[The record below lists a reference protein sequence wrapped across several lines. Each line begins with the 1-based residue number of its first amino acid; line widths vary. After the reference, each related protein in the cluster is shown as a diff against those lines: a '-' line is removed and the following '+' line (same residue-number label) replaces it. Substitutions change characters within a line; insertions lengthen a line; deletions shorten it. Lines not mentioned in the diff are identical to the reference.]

1 MDNDV
6 YTFKLIKSF
15 TMSTMYSVLA
25 VEEEEANRAASIRC
39 G

>member
-6 YTFKLIKSF
+6 LMFSFKSF

-25 VEEEEANRAASIRC
+25 EEEEANRAASIRC